1 MKNKLSGFLRTKL
14 WFIPIII
21 IVIRLTLI
29 GVTIF
34 GKNSLLISTV
44 ALVVL
49 LVLLLTVQ
57 TGLFNRQKHQR
68 DDTQSLLM
76 DAGDGAAE
84 QLAKVG
90 LTLASVQTIMIG
102 QLDIEHT
109 GGLYAILGMRFQ
121 ERIASELTIYGPPG
135 TQRMIDGI
143 LAGLHPLVRTR
154 SAQVSHAL
162 QCTIIEITDGSLF
175 TIGSTRITAAANTHY
190 SFKPSSKNAFLYQSL
205 SYRFDMPERS
215 LVYTGDTGPSPNIE
229 RLAQHVD
236 LLVSEVIDPHAEMNR
251 GGKKHRIPFYAKPIL
266 MNHFKKQHLTAE
278 AVNAIIRWW
287 HFCTII

>member
-1 MKNKLSGFLRTKL
+1 MIFTTLGTMGGPVANPQRSQPAHILHNNKHA
-14 WFIPIII
+14 I
-21 IVIRLTLI
+21 
-29 GVTIF
+29 
-34 GKNSLLISTV
+34 LL
-44 ALVVL
+44 
-49 LVLLLTVQ
+49 
-57 TGLFNRQKHQR
+57 
-68 DDTQSLLM
+68 
-76 DAGDGAAE
+76 DAGDGTAA
-84 QLAKVG
+84 QLAKAG
-90 LTLASVQTIMIG
+90 LSLQAIQTII
-102 QLDIEHT
+102 LSHSHIDHT
-109 GGLYAILGMRFQ
+109 GGLFAVLGTRFQ
-121 ERIASELTIYGPPG
+121 EPVASELTIYGPPG

-251 GGKKHRIPFYAKPIL
+251 AGKKHPIPFYAKPIL

-278 AVNAIIRWW
+278 AVGSLAQRANAKALVLIHNALDTEDIAISRR
-287 HFCTII
+287 TIGLHYDGPIAFADDLESF